1 MEFGMFSKKR
11 IKHKREELKKEVDEL
26 TGKKFSAPLT
36 IYISQVK
43 SVEMNGNKPKMVNIE
58 LNAKNITC
66 LKDAVELN
74 KMVVRSVERR
84 LRPQV
89 GDIIPILDD
98 DPTDI
103 FLQVLFELVGRG
115 KI

>member
-1 MEFGMFSKKR
+1 MDLMRFLGKR
-11 IKHKREELKKEVDEL
+11 QKHVRKAVD
-26 TGKKFSAPLT
+26 
-36 IYISQVK
+36 QVK
-43 SVEMNGNKPKMVNIE
+43 SIKFSDPITVYVNLIKSIEPSDKFNGMPMVNIE
-58 LNAKNITC
+58 ITPRKIEC
-66 LKDAVELN
+66 LKDAVDLN
-74 KMVVRSVERR
+74 KKVVRSVERR
-84 LRPQV
+84 LHPQV